1 MSTESA
7 AGRAPAPPVPE
18 HRHERIARAGL
29 LRAAEA
35 PAPAVRRLVQ
45 AMGPVGAWDRIRRR
59 QVDSAVRRSTTARVA
74 DLTPERLQH
83 RALADLRAATAAGAR
98 LVIPEDDEWPAA
110 SLAALNQTGDAD
122 KPEPLGLYLRGAPL
136 PVDEQ
141 GSVTIVGSRSCTP
154 YGRRVA
160 GEFAAELAEAGFRVV
175 SGAAF
180 GIDVAA
186 HRAAMVAASP
196 ASTVAVLAC
205 GIDRAY
211 PLSHQNLLD
220 EIATGGGTVLSEYP
234 PGTTPARHRFLIR
247 NRLIAAL
254 GAVIVVVE
262 AGRRSGTLS
271 TANEASQLGRRVMA
285 VPGPV
290 TSAMS
295 LGCHELLR
303 NKDNRLAATAAD
315 VLLEL
320 GCAHLGAEQPPPPV
334 RPTDGLDPTAA
345 ALYDALPARG
355 RRTTWQ
361 LCQDAGI
368 DPDAALGALAELE
381 LVGLARR
388 EGGEWHRQA

>member
-1 MSTESA
+1 MTA
-7 AGRAPAPPVPE
+7 DPTAGAFPDPLLRA
-18 HRHERIARAGL
+18 ERFARAGL
-29 LRAAEA
+29 LRAAEP
-35 PAPAVRRLVQ
+35 PAPAVRRLV
-45 AMGPVGAWDRIRRR
+45 ATIGPVAAWDRIRRR
-59 QVDSAVRRSTTARVA
+59 LVDAAVRRATTARLGDLGPEQLQQRAVA
-74 DLTPERLQH
+74 DVH
-83 RALADLRAATAAGAR
+83 AAAAAGAR
-98 LVIPEDDEWPAA
+98 LTIPEDDEWPAA
-110 SLAALNQTGDAD
+110 SLSALNQTGDAD

-136 PVDEQ
+136 PADEQ

-160 GEFAAELAEAGFRVV
+160 GEFAAELAEAGFRVI

-220 EIATGGGTVLSEYP
+220 EIAAGGGTVLSEYP

-254 GAVIVVVE
+254 GAVVVVVE

-271 TANEASQLGRRVMA
+271 TANEARQLGRRVMA

-303 NKDNRLAATAAD
+303 NKANRLAATATD

-334 RPTDGLDPTAA
+334 RPTDGLDATTA

-355 RRTTWQ
+355 RRSTWQ
-361 LCQDAGI
+361 LCQEAGV

-381 LVGLARR
+381 IIGLARR
-388 EGGEWHRQA
+388 EGGEWHRQT